1 MINKFKGLTG
11 NQLKILAAITMTID
25 HIGLQLFPHITIL
38 RIIGRLSFPIFAYM
52 IAEGCLYTKN
62 KRRYLGTMLIFA
74 FILQLVY
81 FFVMH
86 SLFQCILVTFSL
98 SILLIYAYDN
108 AVKKDTDKDFG
119 ILLLAFIFVLFT
131 TKVMPV
137 ILSGTNYF
145 VDYGF
150 WGVMIPFFVYLGKT
164 KEQKLL
170 YFSAGLILLSA
181 SIGIIQWFSLAAIP
195 LLALY
200 NGKRGQARM
209 KNFFYIYYPA
219 HLAIIYVINYLIRS
233 YL

>member
-1 MINKFKGLTG
+1 MTNKLKGLTG
-11 NQLKILAAITMTID
+11 NQLKIIAAISMTID
-25 HIGLQLFPHITIL
+25 HIGIQLFPEYTIL
-38 RIIGRLSFPIFAYM
+38 RIIGRLAFPIFAYM

-62 KRRYLGTMLIFA
+62 KKRYLCTMLIFA

-119 ILLLAFIFVLFT
+119 ILLLAFIFVLFA

-164 KEQKLL
+164 KDQKLL
-170 YFSAGLILLSA
+170 YSTVGLILLAA
-181 SIGIIQWFSLAAIP
+181 SCGSVQWFSILSIP
-195 LLALY
+195 ILALY
-200 NGKRGQARM
+200 NGMRGQAKM
-209 KNFFYIYYPA
+209 KSFFYIYYPT
-219 HLAIIYVINYLIRS
+219 HLVLIYVISLIIQ
-233 YL
+233 